1 MSPLITVQNLTMG
14 LNKYLGSA
22 LCVLQNEVIK
32 LLGKAAP
39 LWRNK
44 SVVIV
49 A

>member
-22 LCVLQNEVIK
+22 LCILQNEVIT

-44 SVVIV
+44 SVAIV